1 MAEGLTRR
9 TLRFG
14 SMLDALA
21 DADRIAACDAAGTL
35 KRVGVWSTGQAFG
48 HLASWMNYAF
58 DGYPLVAPP
67 ELAARARARKDKALS
82 EGLIV
87 GFHIPGV
94 PGGTA
99 GTDDMP
105 TAEALAKLHKAWARI
120 TGGMPTQEHPF
131 FGALT
136 HEEWI
141 MLQLRHS
148 ELHQGF
154 LIPGA

>member
-1 MAEGLTRR
+1 MG
-9 TLRFG
+9 
-14 SMLDALA
+14 DALA
-21 DADRIAACDAAGTL
+21 DAERIAACDAAGSL
-35 KRVGVWSTGQAFG
+35 ARAGKWSAGQCFG
-48 HLASWMNYAF
+48 HLAAWMNYSF

-67 ELAARARARKDKALS
+67 ELAARARAKKDRALRD
-82 EGLIV
+82 GLMV
-87 GFHIPGV
+87 GFYIPGV
-94 PGGTA
+94 TGGTA

-105 TAEALAKLHKAWARI
+105 TAEGLARLRKAWARVA
-120 TGGMPTQEHPF
+120 GGVPTREHP

-154 LIPGA
+154 